1 MGRSRLGV
9 LAALALT
16 LAGRAGA
23 AEITSIA
30 TREPGRP
37 FDLRI
42 SFRWDRFQ
50 ERAQITREVPA
61 APDPGTNP
69 AGGGMG
75 DELRYERQLNAF
87 VPRVAIGVTHDL
99 EVHFEWPYVAGDDRT
114 WRFGQG
120 AGGQPAGGVPPYS
133 TIETNDVNAN
143 GLPCAY
149 DVTASIPGVQCP
161 LFPVAP
167 DTTVYHGG
175 RAGDLKGGIA
185 WGIFDDKEDPT
196 KPFWLAGLDIT
207 FPTASRYDP
216 AGDRNYDPASP
227 ANIWSSPHSAPGSPA
242 AVGEKVWKWDFQ
254 TALSRRLG
262 PMDPYVKAH
271 VQFMT
276 KSSST
281 YSNCEHA
288 AEMAG
293 LGNPQMNSQAPANG
307 AAEGSRA
314 DAKLPWIAGI
324 TFGTELVPYE
334 NEAQQQRVAL
344 DFRLFGDYTSAARFY
359 NELTDM
365 SGKLHWTDPYLTMG
379 GYLGVYLRAS
389 KFIVLQGSTSISTS
403 TAHWLTGETL
413 GNGRTWPPLG
423 ANGIT
428 ADPTQM
434 NPNFDWRYDAPGRR
448 FRISEVANFAMSFA
462 FVLTF

>member
-9 LAALALT
+9 VAALALT

-23 AEITSIA
+23 AEITNIA
-30 TREPGRP
+30 TRGEPGRP

-50 ERAQITREVPA
+50 ERAQITREVPT
-61 APDPGTNP
+61 APSAQNP
-69 AGGGMG
+69 AGGVTDG
-75 DELRYERQLNAF
+75 DELRYERKLNAF

-120 AGGQPAGGVPPYS
+120 AGGVPSGGVPPYS
-133 TIETNDVNAN
+133 TIETNDVDAN
-143 GLPCAY
+143 GQPCDPA
-149 DVTASIPGVQCP
+149 VNGGVCP

-196 KPFWLAGLDIT
+196 KPFWLVGLDVT

-216 AGDRNYDPASP
+216 AGDRDMRSAT
-227 ANIWSSPHSAPGSPA
+227 WFSPHSAPGNPA
-242 AVGEKVWKWDFQ
+242 PVGEKVWKWDFQ

-262 PMDPYVKAH
+262 PIDPYAKAH
-271 VQFMT
+271 VLFMT
-276 KSSST
+276 KSSGT

-288 AEMAG
+288 ADLAGRPNAEMNG
-293 LGNPQMNSQAPANG
+293 QAVANC
-307 AAEGSRA
+307 AAQGTKA
-314 DAKLPWIAGI
+314 DARLPWIAGI
-324 TFGTELVPYE
+324 TFGSELVPYE
-334 NEAQQQRVAL
+334 NEAEQQRVAL
-344 DFRLFGDYTSAARFY
+344 DFRLFGEYTSAARFY

-365 SGKLHWTDPYLTMG
+365 SGKLHWTDEYLTMG
-379 GYLGVYLRAS
+379 GYFGINLRAS
-389 KFIVLQGSTSISTS
+389 KFITLQGSTSISTS

-413 GNGRTWPPLG
+413 GTDRDWPPLG
-423 ANGIT
+423 SGGIT
-428 ADPTQM
+428 ADASRM
-434 NPNFDWRYDAPGRR
+434 NPNYDWRYDAPGRR